1 MRFGFQHYHMRL
13 LFYSLILAI
22 ALSACNWI
30 NPSEEIPSYVRID
43 SISFSAT
50 GTQGTASQS
59 IVDAWV
65 YIDGENAGVYELPCT
80 FPVLKTGNCRIQV
93 FPGIKLDGISATR
106 AIYPFMKSWEGNF
119 DLLENSITI
128 ISPAVTYAGNLEFE
142 VIEDFESGG
151 ITFSETVYSD
161 TILMRS
167 SDPGEV
173 FEGGYSG
180 KIVVDTDHPLAD
192 VKSNDA
198 FLLPQGG
205 AYNFLELN
213 FKTDVAVGVGVIAND
228 GTQSVYH
235 PVVGLNP
242 TTTWKKIYINL
253 SPVVS
258 RETSSYSFYV
268 FFRINLPDD
277 MSVATF
283 SVDNIKLIHVQ

>member
-1 MRFGFQHYHMRL
+1 MRL
-13 LFYSLILAI
+13 FFYAFILAI
-22 ALSACNWI
+22 VLSACNWI
-30 NPSEEIPSYVRID
+30 NPSEEVPSYIHID
-43 SISFSAT
+43 SIAFSSNS
-50 GTQGTASQS
+50 TQGTSSQN
-59 IVDAWV
+59 ITDAWV
-65 YIDGENAGVYELPCT
+65 YIDGKNMGVYEMPCT
-80 FPVLKTGNCRIQV
+80 FPVLKSGTCNVQV
-93 FPGIKLDGISATR
+93 FPGIKLDGIAATR
-106 AIYPFMKSWEGNF
+106 AIYPFMKSWSGDFNLKL
-119 DLLENSITI
+119 DSTIT
-128 ISPAVTYAGNLEFE
+128 ISPAVTYTDDIEFE

-151 ITFSETVYSD
+151 VTFSETTLSD
-161 TILMRS
+161 TILLRTTEV
-167 SDPGEV
+167 GEV

-180 KIVVDTDHPLAD
+180 KMVVDTYHPQAD

-198 FLLPQGG
+198 FVLPQGG
-205 AYNFLELN
+205 AYNFLEIN
-213 FKTDVAVGVGVIAND
+213 FKTDVVVGVGVIAND

-283 SVDNIKLIHVQ
+283 CVDNIKLIHVQ